1 MEEEKKI
8 ETKFTMDDE
17 EYRVNHNKKTKRRR
31 NPNTKI

>member
-17 EYRVNHNKKTKRRR
+17 EYRVITIKK
-31 NPNTKI
+31 